1 MSAIIKFEL
10 KELRK
15 LANDKNS
22 CVVERKV
29 TQNLALQPWCLGNLK
44 ESIKKLLDYKIGKY
58 DKEFQGIIM
67 SYKNLR
73 VLQNVGTIRNDNGD
87 IYFQVQ
93 ADYFVFQPRV
103 GATLKGIVNKK
114 SVTHLGILVH
124 RVFNVVIPRPTEEP
138 GNKWIGTNIDEGQEV
153 VFRIV
158 VLDLYGA
165 LPYIR
170 GELDER
176 WIENEYDEEI
186 MDSKPSK
193 SKVIDVSYVDFNKTK
208 PNVAERSIG
217 DGCEQMIQQTKTK
230 SLKRKDSRNKNVS
243 VDESNQEI
251 TNGQHDDVKSVATE
265 KSKTKRHSKHED
277 TVRQIETSTKGSKK
291 QKRT

>member
-15 LANDKNS
+15 LTNDKNS

-58 DKEFQGIIM
+58 DKE
-67 SYKNLR
+67 
-73 VLQNVGTIRNDNGD
+73 
-87 IYFQVQ
+87 
-93 ADYFVFQPRV
+93 
-103 GATLKGIVNKK
+103 
-114 SVTHLGILVH
+114 
-124 RVFNVVIPRPTEEP
+124 VFNVVIPRPTEEP
-138 GNKWIGTNIDEGQEV
+138 GNKWIGTTIDEGQEV

-176 WIENEYDEEI
+176 WIENEYEEEI

-208 PNVAERSIG
+208 PNVAERAIG
-217 DGCEQMIQQTKTK
+217 DGCEQVTPQVKSK
-230 SLKRKDSRNKNVS
+230 SLKRKDSRNRNGS
-243 VDESNQEI
+243 IDDSNQEI
-251 TNGQHDDVKSVATE
+251 TNGQHDDVKSVVTE

-277 TVRQIETSTKGSKK
+277 AVRQIETSTKVSKK
-291 QKRT
+291 QKRI